1 MHTYDVPRRQPY
13 PIPSARP
20 AQDSHGGPSATP
32 IYDTLYAEYVKSFR
46 SLPGDRSGEEELGFT
61 AFGNIPYSTGSYA
74 VPRPGSFSSSYS
86 AYSAGAQ
93 SARLGGQPS
102 QGQAQGQSQAQ
113 VQVQVQVQPQS
124 QWQRVGPLGQTS
136 QTSQTGQQQT
146 PTGTHHLPA
155 LPPAPRRSG

>member
-102 QGQAQGQSQAQ
+102 QGQAQRQS
-113 VQVQVQVQPQS
+113 QS

>member
-113 VQVQVQVQPQS
+113 VQVQPQSQS

-136 QTSQTGQQQT
+136 QTSQQQT